1 MVKIAKCIDLV
12 SRVLNTQRYEIDR
25 QVGRG
30 TWGAVYSG
38 KDTVLD
44 EEVAIKVLDPT
55 DLARE
60 QMEYRNLTSFEAL
73 RKEGKGLAACSHV
86 VPRRF
91 EIDNNGT
98 PFIVMPLYDHFL
110 SDLLRDDLEEK
121 RIYVGKG
128 LHEKTAYGY
137 LLDIS
142 KGITEMHDKLRRVHG
157 DLKPDNLALD
167 RDSRILINDLGTSTC
182 TSIGK
187 SISPRDN
194 MGFIY
199 TRSYKSFKEGEHPT
213 KADDVFGIGS
223 LTYRLFTGKYLFEDE
238 INKSIDPKLFFEQLG
253 QKGVEELLKKKLK
266 KIPRNLRK
274 FVKKCTEYNS
284 WNRYQSG
291 FEAQIS
297 LEKIIKRTSE
307 NDSYKRYL
315 KRSVPYVVTSAL
327 LGYLAYG
334 IATFEPTKIDL
345 PIQQGQYISL
355 DHLPKENPVIFVRE
369 DLKNL
374 PEAAQGLLFNSRIG
388 QHLTNNKNVA
398 ALLNSYNNELLQTG
412 YAWMKIVT
420 DAQHKMYIE
429 YTTPRERSLST
440 HPHHL
445 NPVKTAIEVAIQK
458 SKTPDGRVDLED
470 ACAIARVGLET
481 INKAKHASNSRD
493 FADYIEAKDD
503 EGKYIIPEKEQHF
516 IKGWLAHINSTY

>member
-1 MVKIAKCIDLV
+1 
-12 SRVLNTQRYEIDR
+12 
-25 QVGRG
+25 
-30 TWGAVYSG
+30 
-38 KDTVLD
+38 
-44 EEVAIKVLDPT
+44 
-55 DLARE
+55 
-60 QMEYRNLTSFEAL
+60 
-73 RKEGKGLAACSHV
+73 
-86 VPRRF
+86 
-91 EIDNNGT
+91 
-98 PFIVMPLYDHFL
+98 
-110 SDLLRDDLEEK
+110 
-121 RIYVGKG
+121 
-128 LHEKTAYGY
+128 
-137 LLDIS
+137 
-142 KGITEMHDKLRRVHG
+142 MHNKLRRVHG

-315 KRSVPYVVTSAL
+315 KRSVPYVVTSTL

-355 DHLPKENPVIFVRE
+355 DHLPKENPVIFIDFFRKKLQPNKIQKWPRLSLSSLRRVARRE
-369 DLKNL
+369 V
-374 PEAAQGLLFNSRIG
+374 PARR
-388 QHLTNNKNVA
+388 
-398 ALLNSYNNELLQTG
+398 
-412 YAWMKIVT
+412 
-420 DAQHKMYIE
+420 
-429 YTTPRERSLST
+429 TTPSSTPSSTRST
-440 HPHHL
+440 R
-445 NPVKTAIEVAIQK
+445 
-458 SKTPDGRVDLED
+458 TPR
-470 ACAIARVGLET
+470 R
-481 INKAKHASNSRD
+481 ASSSPPSPSR
-493 FADYIEAKDD
+493 
-503 EGKYIIPEKEQHF
+503 
-516 IKGWLAHINSTY
+516 S